1 VVGELAGLPFVS
13 DLALSGDSGLL
24 YAAVEGAHALVA
36 VGTDTLRETARY
48 PVGAD
53 ISPSSVAPVGGKLW
67 FGYLKGDNG
76 NFGSVDPADDTVRLP
91 TGLSAERLQAAPSV
105 HAAAAVGYVP
115 VKADGTSTAE
125 LTGAHPL
132 GVRFRV
138 RSAYLEGD
146 SGDSANHTTYGAWK
160 YFLFQQVN
168 AE

>member
-1 VVGELAGLPFVS
+1 VVGEPAGLPFVS

-76 NFGSVDPADDTVRLP
+76 NFGSVDPADDTVQHYVGGEWR
-91 TGLSAERLQAAPSV
+91 SWS
-105 HAAAAVGYVP
+105 VGYVP
-115 VKADGTSTAE
+115 AKADGTSTAE